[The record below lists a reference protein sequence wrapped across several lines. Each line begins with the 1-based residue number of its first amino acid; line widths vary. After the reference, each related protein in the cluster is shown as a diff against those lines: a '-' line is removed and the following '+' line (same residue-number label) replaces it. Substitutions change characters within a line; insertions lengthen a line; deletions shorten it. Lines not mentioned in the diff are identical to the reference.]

1 MMIQNYTMG
10 IYKSI
15 LINTRLFQMLR
26 KLCWVINMILFIYL
40 QTHITTMSGLK
51 MNNRL
56 IQVQEKV
63 VKKNLQI
70 YLKCQEQG
78 EVKKRKRKIL
88 TAKQIVNQTSNIIS
102 TNKNWKQFKK
112 LKKQIRQTLYLLYKN
127 NKITKMVYK
136 NLIKSL

>member
-26 KLCWVINMILFIYL
+26 KLCWVINMILFIYF

-51 MNNRL
+51 MKNRL
-56 IQVQEKV
+56 MQLQEKV

>member
-70 YLKCQEQG
+70 YLKCQEQE
-78 EVKKRKRKIL
+78 EVKERKRKIL
-88 TAKQIVNQTSNIIS
+88 TPKQIINQTSNIIS

>member
-26 KLCWVINMILFIYL
+26 KLCWVINMILFIYF

-51 MNNRL
+51 MKNRL
-56 IQVQEKV
+56 MQLQEKV

-70 YLKCQEQG
+70 YLKCQEQE
-78 EVKKRKRKIL
+78 EVKERKRKIL
-88 TAKQIVNQTSNIIS
+88 TPKQIINQTSNIIS

-127 NKITKMVYK
+127 NKITKKVYK
-136 NLIKSL
+136 NLTKSL